1 MNVQNVVVLDTS
13 VLLAEGKR
21 VLYRFPDTTVVIP
34 MTVIKELE
42 DKKSA
47 PDLMRPARSV
57 FRAIDEIKG
66 DLPANEIAK
75 GIPFGE
81 NSILRIE
88 PNNTGNATLNDDKIV
103 NVASHLNDSDDNV
116 TLATRDLSLALKAN
130 IRGINTTNADYDP
143 EARKFIDKVETLQVD
158 WEQLDELYDKGSV
171 RLDLDVPLN
180 TGIVLESGTSGSL
193 VIAKS
198 NYCFETVG
206 DQKIVVPGMI
216 NVSGKSKEQK
226 IAISL
231 LKDNSI
237 KFVSLGGIA
246 GGGKTMLALAQ
257 GAAEVLGGN
266 DYKKITVF
274 RSMQS
279 VGGEEMGFLP
289 GTEAEKMDPWTAA
302 IYDSLGAFMNT
313 SDINKLKTRNAIE
326 VLPITHVRG
335 RTFNSSWIIV
345 DEAQNLE
352 KSTLLTLLTRVGS
365 SSKIIMTH
373 DISQRDNHRVGR
385 YGGIYEVVSRFHGN
399 KLFGHVSMQKSER
412 SLLAQTA
419 TELLDDF

>member
-1 MNVQNVVVLDTS
+1 MQKVVVLDTS

-42 DKKSA
+42 DKKST

-66 DLPANEIAK
+66 DLPANEIAE
-75 GIPFGE
+75 GIPFGK

-103 NVASHLNDSDDNV
+103 NVASNLNESSGNV

-158 WEQLDELYDKGSV
+158 WEQLDELYDKGCV

-193 VIAKS
+193 VISKS

-206 DQKIVVPGMI
+206 DQKITVPGMI

-257 GAAEVLGGN
+257 GASEILAGN
-266 DYKKITVF
+266 TYKKITVF

-302 IYDSLGAFMNT
+302 IYDSLGAFMNV
-313 SDINKLKTRNAIE
+313 SDINKLKSRNAIE